1 MAPQLSNVTFC
12 GIWCAVASWLFS
24 GKWSNDECWV
34 CSNVYVHELDR
45 DSEGKENLY
54 VHELDQNVEIM
65 SLHPVVIFQHNLLLY
80 LFIPV

>member
-1 MAPQLSNVTFC
+1 M
-12 GIWCAVASWLFS
+12 
-24 GKWSNDECWV
+24 
-34 CSNVYVHELDR
+34 YVHELDR